1 MISASDTFINAMQ
14 SPLTQVYIKL
24 ELYNSSYEYISEI
37 TKEVQSD
44 LGTLNISVDSPIRR
58 SFSLSLDNSLGE
70 FIFGESNLIWID
82 KRLKLYLG
90 LKTWK
95 NDVEYIPLGVFV
107 LTQPQNQ
114 HTLQKNN
121 TTINAVDKAYFLTD
135 NRGKFVNNVT
145 IQTGAKI
152 TDSIR
157 LIASEVGETMF
168 NFDDVQDTVPYELTY
183 SGSDNRW
190 KALQELATL
199 AKCEIFYDV
208 YGYLRLRKIDLEY
221 FDNEPISWSYVAGDP
236 NEKFYAGTV
245 RQLDDTNLFNDIVV
259 LGGSSDTAT
268 CSYRLTVDET
278 NPIWAGHPYSVQKI
292 GWSTFLWNNGN
303 PDGLLTSNDDCKFR
317 AKYELMHRLGFTEKV
332 QLTIFPNYLHDVSDV
347 VFLSDPINGIEG
359 SKYIIQ
365 QINLPLA
372 PSQMTMNVVK
382 YNRVI
387 SDWNFI

>member
-1 MISASDTFINAMQ
+1 MLNASTNFINAMN
-14 SPLTQVYIKL
+14 SPSAQVFIKL
-24 ELYNSSYEYISEI
+24 ELYDSNMNYIKEI
-37 TKEVQSD
+37 TQDVQSD

-70 FIFGESNLIWID
+70 FIFGETNLIWLD
-82 KRLKLYLG
+82 KRIKLYIG
-90 LKTWK
+90 LKTW
-95 NDVEYIPLGVFV
+95 NDDIEYVPLGVFV

-114 HTLQKNN
+114 HTLQNKN

-152 TDSIR
+152 TDSIK
-157 LIASEVGETMF
+157 LIANEVGETMF
-168 NFDDVQDTVPYELTY
+168 NFDDITDTVPYDLTY

-199 AKCEIFYDV
+199 AKAEIFYDCL
-208 YGYLRLRKIDLEY
+208 GFLRLKKLDLDY
-221 FDNEPISWSYVAGDP
+221 FDNEPISWSYSAGDS
-236 NEKFYAGTV
+236 FYVGTQ
-245 RQLDDTNLFNDIVV
+245 RQLDDSNLYNDIVV

-278 NPIWAGHPYSVQKI
+278 NTIWAGSPYSVQKLGYI
-292 GWSTFLWNNGN
+292 TQMWNSGN
-303 PDGLLTSNDDCKFR
+303 PDSLLQTNNDCKFR
-317 AKYELMHRLGFTEKV
+317 AKYQLMHSLGLTEKI
-332 QLTIFPNYLHDVSDV
+332 QLTIFPNYLHDGNDV
-347 VFLSDPINGIEG
+347 IFLQDDSNGISG

-365 QINLPLA
+365 QINMPLSLQA
-372 PSQMTMNVVK
+372 MTMDVK
-382 YNRVI
+382 RYSPVI